1 MLLEIVPGGELWSR
15 LRNVGRM
22 SFQESVLYAAM
33 VSSAL
38 GYLHTRRI
46 AHRDLK
52 PENLLFDRQ
61 GYLKLIDMGF
71 AKQIKDRTYT
81 LCGTPEY
88 LPPEIISNRGHT
100 VSCDW

>member
-22 SFQESVLYAAM
+22 SPQETVFYAAM
-33 VSSAL
+33 VSSAF

-52 PENLLFDRQ
+52 PENLLFDR
-61 GYLKLIDMGF
+61 KV
-71 AKQIKDRTYT
+71 T
-81 LCGTPEY
+81 
-88 LPPEIISNRGHT
+88 
-100 VSCDW
+100 